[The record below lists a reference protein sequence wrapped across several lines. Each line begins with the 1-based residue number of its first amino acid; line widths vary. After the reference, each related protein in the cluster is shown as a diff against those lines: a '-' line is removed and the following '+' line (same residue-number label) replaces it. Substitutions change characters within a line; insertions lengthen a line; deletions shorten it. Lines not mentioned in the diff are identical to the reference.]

1 MKKHTSEEAYYDRI
15 KTLANVNKT
24 SIKESQN
31 RGLGTLIDY
40 KRAADGVAYGIV
52 KEQHQ
57 YYIKKG
63 GLSENQT
70 VADFAYIGGLANI
83 TEFQYGKLAEA
94 EKQRNMLFRTIN
106 ESISTKVS
114 KTGSRKKV
122 NLNEDKTAQEIGDA
136 EGMLGDLDAAT
147 AAKEIPVAEPAGDE
161 MAAGLDAEP
170 VGGAEEVDAE
180 VSAEEPAPEGD
191 AGADLEASL
200 GGEEGDAGA
209 DLEASLGGE
218 GGEEVDA
225 EVGAEEPAPEGG
237 EEEVA
242 VDAEVTDDEE
252 YATEDP
258 QSETT
263 RELEKQLGKIT
274 NTIRKTELEPSQTES
289 YLKSF
294 IQAFKDKLP
303 KLEIEDR
310 KEIAEKIT
318 KIIPPEDM
326 EDLGQSVEDSEAAA
340 GIEPK
345 EIKMDTSEPD
355 LKMAAEG
362 VEGEEGG
369 QKTLFKQWFDGERSN
384 EGSFMTGL
392 LELFLKADASN
403 KQKLAQG
410 FPNVFSMDDVYYF
423 TGKPTASNDVAEG
436 QCAECGSFAQ
446 YAESRGYGSAEALME
461 CGEEELGNV
470 VSGYANAHG
479 EGMNDGDMENV
490 ALVLKLIN
498 PEILNQLK
506 GDYGHEEYA
515 NQLEPIVTG
524 MNECSQE
531 EGVVKLNELFG
542 GVNATN
548 APIDPAS
555 IETQPP
561 LTEDEEAEEEI
572 EVDAPTVKVA
582 DDDDDMGGEPEGN
595 FFANDSQSLGGGVVK
610 PDGAGTT
617 SVEVTKGS
625 VNVTMNEAKAKL
637 IRQIATGVNEY
648 LKETTT
654 KEIKEPKKE
663 VVSESEMK
671 LRKYIRARLEEKAG
685 LRKPILSESKKS
697 DTLKKLDATI
707 DKQFKLYEAVALK
720 KKDSVVE
727 GWLGDKVGGM
737 ANKFNQ
743 AVEGK
748 FKKQRELKQAIEADP
763 AGAKSA
769 LLKAFSTELM
779 YNTGASSFVKGVS
792 PENALEVAQQVVSD
806 PDGLGKLSQR
816 SGLLVYI
823 PAKDVK

>member
-779 YNTGASSFVKGVS
+779 YNTGASSFVKGTS

-806 PDGLGKLSQR
+806 PNGLGKLSQR
-816 SGLLVYI
+816 GGLLVYI